1 MSVTRADDLSAGEGS
16 VPQGNRGIR
25 RRTTA
30 TLLAT
35 RSINKPGPKGEPSAE
50 QVGVAF
56 AKQMNIA
63 GDDAAALAALR
74 QLPAT
79 RLVNGMNLMKQ
90 QPETYAGPM
99 LDGKIVVEDVE
110 AAFKAG
116 RQARIPFMIG
126 ANGLE
131 FGFAPVPPNRTD
143 EILAQFGADR
153 EKALAAYDPKQTG
166 NKGVIG
172 MELSSD
178 LAMVEPARML
188 ARATAAAGQPTYQ
201 YRFWYVGQLAARQG
215 RRCPSRDRDSVR
227 LQYRTR

>member
-1 MSVTRADDLSAGEGS
+1 MSVTALMTSPLAKGLFHKAIVESGGGR
-16 VPQGNRGIR
+16 
-25 RRTTA
+25 TA
-30 TLLAT
+30 TLLAM

-131 FGFAPVPPNRTD
+131 FGFAPCRRTGRTRFSRSSGRIARRRSPPT
-143 EILAQFGADR
+143 I
-153 EKALAAYDPKQTG
+153 
-166 NKGVIG
+166 
-172 MELSSD
+172 
-178 LAMVEPARML
+178 
-188 ARATAAAGQPTYQ
+188 
-201 YRFWYVGQLAARQG
+201 
-215 RRCPSRDRDSVR
+215 PSRRE
-227 LQYRTR
+227 TRA